1 MKTAWKLVGMVL
13 AAAVIAAP
21 RGWAQPV
28 EQFYRGKTIQLIV
41 GSAAG
46 GGYDAYTR
54 ALARFMGKHIPGRPN
69 FVVVNMPGGSS
80 LQAVRYLKSVAAKD
94 GTQILMPNR
103 TLINLSV
110 MDPALVGIDF
120 NDFTWIG
127 SMTGEIPVCYL
138 SSTKG
143 ISSVTQLKDH
153 NVTVGDTSKNG
164 GTYVY
169 SAILRNVFGST
180 VKQVMGYSTTANV
193 WLAMDK
199 GEIDGNCTGWTSI
212 RIQRPQWLDGGKI
225 NVLVQFST
233 RRHPDL
239 KGVPEIYDLNLT
251 ESQRR
256 AIQFL
261 TIADA
266 MVRPLVAA
274 AGIPSAR
281 AAALRDAFKKTME
294 DPEFRAF
301 ANQTKMDLD
310 PLWWEETEKIV
321 REVTSA
327 PPETVALARKIIE

>member
-1 MKTAWKLVGMVL
+1 MM
-13 AAAVIAAP
+13 AAP
-21 RGWAQPV
+21 PAWAQPV
-28 EQFYRGKTIQLIV
+28 EQFYRGKTIQLTV
-41 GSAAG
+41 GSAVG

-103 TLINLSV
+103 TLINLSI
-110 MDPALVGIDF
+110 MDPTLVGIDF

-127 SMTGEIPVCYL
+127 SMTGETPVCYL

-143 ISSVTQLKDH
+143 ISNVTQLKDH
-153 NVTVGDTSKNG
+153 NVTIGDTSKNG
-164 GTYVY
+164 GTYAY
-169 SAILRNVFGST
+169 SAILRNVFGNT
-180 VKQVMGYSTTANV
+180 VKQVIGYSTTASV

-225 NVLVQFST
+225 NVLVKFST
-233 RRHPDL
+233 RKHPDL
-239 KGVPEIYDLNLT
+239 EDVPEIYELTLT
-251 ESQRR
+251 ESQRQ

-266 MVRPLVAA
+266 MVRPVAA
-274 AGIPSAR
+274 AAGMPADR
-281 AAALRDAFKKTME
+281 AAALREAFNKTME

-301 ANQTKMDLD
+301 ANQVKMDLD
-310 PLWWEETEKIV
+310 PLSWQEAEKVV

-327 PPETVALARKIIE
+327 PPETVALARKILE